1 MKSPI
6 NIAVPPGYRVLRIER
21 HPERH
26 TCVID
31 HADGDPTNN
40 VFSNIIPIDTKH
52 PGFYKLWI
60 HTNDFILGTYI
71 ALYDTGKIIRV
82 TVRDDEPDD
91 EVLIKPEDN

>member
-21 HPERH
+21 HPEGWTGNTEGTMRP
-26 TCVID
+26 VW
-31 HADGDPTNN
+31 
-40 VFSNIIPIDTKH
+40 
-52 PGFYKLWI
+52 GFYKLWI

-71 ALYDTGKIIRV
+71 CLYDTGKITRV

-91 EVLIKPEDN
+91 EVLIKPED